1 MQKFEDV
8 YRVSL
13 KDARSALRKK
23 LNANIKCY
31 DSLQNKD
38 SGYARAIKGM
48 QDLHKAAL
56 EIYDHAPD
64 EI

>member
-38 SGYARAIKGM
+38 SGYALAIKGM

-56 EIYDHAPD
+56 EIYDQAPD

>member
-1 MQKFEDV
+1 VQKFEDV

-31 DSLQNKD
+31 ESLQNKD

-56 EIYDHAPD
+56 EIYDQAPD